1 MPARLPGPQA
11 QCAAWLL
18 ACVLVGFAPPG
29 VTAFSLP
36 SAGAPHGRR
45 VAEERCA
52 ASCDETP
59 DDLCDQQDANGDYTL
74 GCDQHPTT
82 SCDDLS
88 KCESP
93 PAPPSPPPW
102 THGGTYPHTPPT
114 PPPPSPPAH
123 VIWWGIAPAIVVLV
137 VLVLFVGCWCCVRD
151 GPGSRAGMYCWNYC
165 PCCISCLHPEPVTR
179 VRAVRL
185 ETGTETTQ
193 AVQTVLF
200 TDNSVQ
206 LSDASVSAIK
216 ASSAPLVAL
225 PLATALSGPLKQ

>member
-1 MPARLPGPQA
+1 MPARLPGPRA

-18 ACVLVGFAPPG
+18 TCVLVGLAPPG
-29 VTAFSLP
+29 VAAFSLP
-36 SAGAPHGRR
+36 SAGAQRHGRQA
-45 VAEERCA
+45 AEERCA

-102 THGGTYPHTPPT
+102 THGGTYPHAPPT

-123 VIWWGIAPAIVVLV
+123 VAWWGIGPAIVVLV

-151 GPGSRAGMYCWNYC
+151 GPGSRAGMCCWNYC
-165 PCCISCLHPEPVTR
+165 PCFISCVHPEPVTR
-179 VRAVRL
+179 VVRVETEPQPVKAVL
-185 ETGTETTQ
+185 YE
-193 AVQTVLF
+193 
-200 TDNSVQ
+200 DNGVQ
-206 LSDASVSAIK
+206 LSDASVSAMA

-225 PLATALSGPLKQ
+225 PLATALSGSLKQ

>member
-1 MPARLPGPQA
+1 MPVRPPGPQA

-18 ACVLVGFAPPG
+18 TCVLVGFAPPG

-36 SAGAPHGRR
+36 GASSPHGRR
-45 VAEERCA
+45 AAEERCA

-102 THGGTYPHTPPT
+102 THGGTYPHAPPT
-114 PPPPSPPAH
+114 PPPPSPPTQ
-123 VIWWGIAPAIVVLV
+123 VIWWGIGPAIVVLV
-137 VLVLFVGCWCCVRD
+137 VLVLFAGCWCCVRG
-151 GPGSRAGMYCWNYC
+151 GPGSRAGMCCWNYC
-165 PCCISCLHPEPVTR
+165 PCCISCLHPDPVTR
-179 VRAVRL
+179 VTRVEAVEPRA
-185 ETGTETTQ
+185 Q
-193 AVQTVLF
+193 SQTVVF
-200 TDNSVQ
+200 TDNSIQ
-206 LSDASVSAIK
+206 LSDASVSAIA

-225 PLATALSGPLKQ
+225 PLATALSGPLKS